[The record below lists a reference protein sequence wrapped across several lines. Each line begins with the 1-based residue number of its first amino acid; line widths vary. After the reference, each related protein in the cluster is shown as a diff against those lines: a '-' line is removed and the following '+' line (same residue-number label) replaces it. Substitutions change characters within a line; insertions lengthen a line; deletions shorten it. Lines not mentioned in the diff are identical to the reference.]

1 MKRISY
7 VFLIIGVLLI
17 FFAFFKGEFQLRE
30 SSIKTVVKPEHL
42 SEIQAASKPMI
53 GQKYSSIFSFGYD
66 FQSKID
72 EINEGHRS
80 KQEWNQVIY
89 DKYTLNIAKLSA
101 VNSSKN
107 YLLLF
112 IFISLLISCILWIL
126 SDLQSHEDVKNEGVF
141 HRNLTSQ
148 KWISWL
154 IAGLLIGFYILLYFA
169 PHYLTNLILLV
180 DPIST
185 SLSGNHASQWFLYG
199 LIYTIS
205 VILMG
210 IKFIVK
216 YRHSKYH
223 LARTISIIFFQT
235 CIAFMLPE
243 LMSRLSMP
251 SADLKNMW
259 PLDYTF
265 FFDYRINQKIQ
276 AGTFGIFLFVWGI
289 FLFVVGVP
297 IMTYFFGKRWY
308 CSWVCGCGGLAE
320 TAGDPWRQLSD
331 KSTRAWKIERYL
343 IHGVLAFAIIMT
355 GMVLYTYFTGSYN
368 IGPIQT
374 EMLKGWYGTYVGAIF
389 SGVIGTGLYPIFGNR
404 VWCRFGCPLAAY
416 LGLIQKF
423 KSRFRIT
430 TNGGQCIS
438 CGNCSTYCEMGID
451 VRAYAQRGQDIVRSS
466 CVGCG
471 VCATVCPRGVLKLEN
486 GSVDSRKM
494 EMPAILIGN
503 KSFKINEK

>member
-1 MKRISY
+1 MKKISY
-7 VFLIIGVLLI
+7 ISLFITLLLLVFSFLSGS
-17 FFAFFKGEFQLRE
+17 FKLNE
-30 SSIKTVVKPEHL
+30 
-42 SEIQAASKPMI
+42 AASKTI
-53 GQKYSSIFSFGYD
+53 IKTEHFDELNLALNTVKNKTFSNIFSFGYEIQD
-66 FQSKID
+66 AIDKINAD
-72 EINEGHRS
+72 HRS
-80 KQEWNQVIY
+80 KQEWSKVIY
-89 DKYTLNIAKLSA
+89 EKYALDIAKASA
-101 VNSSKN
+101 LNAPN
-107 YLLLF
+107 TLILGLILF
-112 IFISLLISCILWIL
+112 FAVCSLVFWVLA
-126 SDLQSHEDVKNEGVF
+126 DLKHEAGIRNDGVF
-141 HRNLTSQ
+141 HRNFTSR
-148 KWISWL
+148 KWIAFV
-154 IAGLLIGFYILLYFA
+154 IGGFLIGFYCLLYFA

-180 DPIST
+180 NPISKA
-185 SLSGNHASQWFLYG
+185 LNGGDASQWFLYG

-205 VILMG
+205 VLLMG
-210 IKFIVK
+210 IKFIIK

-259 PLDYTF
+259 PLDYSF

-331 KSTRAWKIERYL
+331 KSTMAWKIERYV
-343 IHGVLAFAIIMT
+343 IHGVLAFAILMT
-355 GMVLYTYFTGSYN
+355 AGVLYTYMTGAYN
-368 IGPIQT
+368 IGFLQT
-374 EMLKGWYGTYVGAIF
+374 ETLKAWYGTYIGAIF
-389 SGVIGTGLYPIFGNR
+389 SGVIGTGLYPILGNR

-416 LGLIQKF
+416 LGLIQRF

-438 CGNCSTYCEMGID
+438 CGNCSTHCEMGID
-451 VRAYAQRGQDIVRSS
+451 VRAYAQKGQDIVRSS

-486 GSVDSRKM
+486 GSEDSRKM
-494 EMPAILIGN
+494 EVGPIVFGN
-503 KSFKINEK
+503 DSFKVEA